1 MIVSLLRKLSACV
14 AIFIAIILLS
24 HLVLMVIFS
33 TTLTDPVTVTDPVI
47 ESLPPCESKVMY
59 TCGGWQDF
67 TDFGIYDFSTIDIS
81 ELNNNKY
88 FSSVNT
94 ELSNVL
100 SYIEDFEKWVECHR
114 RSDASQELP
123 ANYNFDEAVIDEKDY
138 FYVKTKEGTPI
149 GSGTY
154 GKFDNYSL
162 YLFDTQT
169 KTLYYFHNN
178 I

>member
-1 MIVSLLRKLSACV
+1 MIVSLLRRLVACV

-24 HLVLMVIFS
+24 HLVLMVIF
-33 TTLTDPVTVTDPVI
+33 PITVTDPVI
-47 ESLPPCESKVMY
+47 DSLPPYESKEMY

-67 TDFGIYDFSTIDIS
+67 TDFGIYDFSNIDIS
-81 ELNNNKY
+81 EVNNKY

-100 SYIEDFEKWVECHR
+100 SYIEDFEKWVEIHR
-114 RSDASQELP
+114 KNEQTQELP